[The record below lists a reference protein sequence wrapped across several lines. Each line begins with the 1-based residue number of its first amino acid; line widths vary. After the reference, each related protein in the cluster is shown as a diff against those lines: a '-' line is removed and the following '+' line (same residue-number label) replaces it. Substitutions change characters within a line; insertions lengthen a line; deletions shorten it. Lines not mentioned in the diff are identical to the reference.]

1 MTRVRCFI
9 ILSCLFL
16 LSGCGA
22 KAETPSDPEG
32 TPLEIVAEIAASQ
45 PDLPPL
51 EFLTPDSEA
60 FAPYLTEVYGIPE
73 EDFLDGVIG
82 YAGGTEAS
90 ELAVLVFSDEAAAQ
104 SARAALLDYRTFR
117 ADSFTGYVP
126 DQAALAEGGT
136 AICQGRYTV
145 LLICAGPDA
154 AREAF
159 RACFEPGWEPTAQPV
174 YADLTELPQASA
186 DDGAEASPES
196 TETESEPAAEAEDG
210 APAEPENDEPEP
222 QAEAPVQAGEDAEE
236 APGAQ
241 APDSESPQ
249 PAPPGT
255 APGETT
261 PEDAAPEDAASTQ
274 APSTAG
280 DHYDHDAVLAA
291 WQNGDP
297 SGLSEKNRAV
307 YDAAQ
312 TVVSQVITGGMTPYQ
327 KELAIHDYITAHAH
341 YDQEASSN
349 APDAA
354 PDPDNDNPY
363 GLLVN
368 GAGICYGYVS
378 TFQLFM
384 DMLEIECVSVSGRG
398 TNLEH
403 GWNMVRLDNEWYCVD
418 VTWDDPTGTSPL
430 HRYFNVTSQ
439 FMRQTNHEWAP
450 GTLPEATAVRWAYQS

>member
-1 MTRVRCFI
+1 MTGTRFFI

-22 KAETPSDPEG
+22 KAETPSEPDG
-32 TPLEIVAEIAASQ
+32 TPLEIVSEIAASQ

-51 EFLTPDSEA
+51 EFLTPDSES
-60 FAPYLTEVYGIPE
+60 FAPYLTEIYGIPE
-73 EDFLDGVIG
+73 EGFLDGAIG

-104 SARAALLDYRTFR
+104 SARDALLDYQTFR
-117 ADSFTGYVP
+117 ADSFAGYVP

-136 AICQGRYTV
+136 AVCQGRYTV

-154 AREAF
+154 AEEAF

-174 YADLTELPQASA
+174 SSDSIELPQASVA
-186 DDGAEASPES
+186 DAADAPPEGAEA
-196 TETESEPAAEAEDG
+196 ESEPAAEPEDG
-210 APAEPENDEPEP
+210 GPAAEPENGGPEA
-222 QAEAPVQAGEDAEE
+222 QTEVPVQTEGGTEE

-241 APDSESPQ
+241 APASESLES
-249 PAPPGT
+249 APPETASPET
-255 APGETT
+255 APADTT
-261 PEDAAPEDAASTQ
+261 STDAPQ
-274 APSTAG
+274 TAV
-280 DHYDHDAVLAA
+280 DLYDYDAVLAA
-291 WQNGDP
+291 WQSGDP
-297 SGLSEKNRAV
+297 SGLSEKNRTV

-312 TVVSQVITGGMTPYQ
+312 TVIGQVVTDSMTPYQ
-327 KELAIHDYITAHAH
+327 KELAIHDYITAHAQ
-341 YDQEASSN
+341 YDREASSN

-354 PDPDNDNPY
+354 PDPDNNNPY

-368 GAGICYGYVS
+368 GVGICYGYVS

-384 DMLEIECVSVSGRG
+384 DMLDIECISVSGRG

-418 VTWDDPTGTSPL
+418 VTWDDPTGTSPT

-439 FMRQTNHEWAP
+439 FMRQTNHEWAA
-450 GTLPEATAVRWAYQS
+450 GSLPEATATRWAYQN